1 MAPHW
6 RLHYCDAGGR
16 QTASSSAEMIRAP
29 VFEQPGH
36 CHSVAGI
43 PRRLLAMASAPRT
56 TFVAPIY
63 FQRSR
68 YRANVFNLSNPSGR
82 LRHMMARPARHPMI
96 RNSMKRTKKIP
107 NLGYS
112 RSCTRNSAESE
123 SRCYYGDDQK
133 DGCPIQHR
141 CLLSTEVCQP
151 ALWLGRCSLA
161 SQVFISLSRNRGS
174 KRYSLPPARRQPVA
188 APASAG

>member
-36 CHSVAGI
+36 CHSVSGI

-68 YRANVFNLSNPSGR
+68 YRAKVFNLPYPSGP

-96 RNSMKRTKKIP
+96 RNSMKRTKNIP
-107 NLGYS
+107 NSIL
-112 RSCTRNSAESE
+112 A
-123 SRCYYGDDQK
+123 
-133 DGCPIQHR
+133 I
-141 CLLSTEVCQP
+141 P
-151 ALWLGRCSLA
+151 A
-161 SQVFISLSRNRGS
+161 
-174 KRYSLPPARRQPVA
+174 A
-188 APASAG
+188 APAIPPNPRAAATMEMTKKTAAQYSIDASFRQKYASQHFGSAVVVWQVRYL